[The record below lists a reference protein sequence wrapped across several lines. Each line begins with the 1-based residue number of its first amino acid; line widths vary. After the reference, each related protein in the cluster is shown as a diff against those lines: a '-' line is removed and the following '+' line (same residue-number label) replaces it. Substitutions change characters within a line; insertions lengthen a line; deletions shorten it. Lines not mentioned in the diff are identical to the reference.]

1 MKRKC
6 KDVDIINIE
15 FIEKAVKDCLKN
27 KKKTRSDIVNI
38 FNKYGN
44 IHNIA
49 VQLQKEI
56 LDRKLE
62 LYPIMEYLNIQI
74 AIFFVINT
82 MYINCSK

>member
-6 KDVDIINIE
+6 KDVDITNIE

-62 LYPIMEYLNIQI
+62 LKPIWYKE
-74 AIFFVINT
+74 
-82 MYINCSK
+82 K